1 MYKIARIPED
11 RYCSYFD
18 YALQLRGEGA
28 SLCGECMYTPA
39 GQIAKDVTV
48 TFHKQDCVLTYADFG
63 IVATEY
69 QRAWNGADC
78 ALNIKLM
85 EGPGNLPSAEI
96 RMIVSQNG
104 IRISTDVEKSG
115 FTAVISGGLQ
125 FGQGDSVS
133 AVSLDRTGSNLRSS
147 YGPATS
153 VIDDALFDREADRAL
168 RLLSDSCR
176 IKYDF
181 RKQQYCFRARNHLS
195 LWVEEHVFASRFS
208 VKYKGINKKN
218 TFPTPPAGWMTWYA
232 VKFDACE
239 EAVVQNAKK
248 QKELFGDYGANTI
261 WVDWE
266 WYHSGFDVEE
276 GVPGIHYFSP
286 DPVRY
291 PNGLKYVSDKIREQ
305 GFIPALW
312 VGPTNEQILTDDM
325 QKNEHFVYADHV
337 SWCGRYYFDLTNETY
352 RKEFIPSA
360 FRQVKAWGY
369 EALKWDCLPISLE
382 YADRFHENLTDPSV
396 TSEQALRRVIQTARD
411 TLGEDFYMLS
421 CAGEW
426 DRAVLFASDIFDG
439 ARIGG
444 DIFSWE
450 EFRRN
455 FLERIMRFYSL
466 HNNVFY
472 CDPDNL
478 VIRPEFNDYDQ
489 AVTRT
494 SMISLL
500 GLPLTLGDD
509 LRVLPEERVE
519 LIRRALPPLDIRP
532 MDIRESGEIGE
543 SVIVNLGIAKA
554 FEEWNVVQ
562 VVNLKTQER
571 TITVDFDGELHL
583 DEGSYLVYDYWRK
596 EFLGKL
602 AGSVTLTLPACGSAV
617 LSIRKYTGKQQIVS
631 TSRHISQGGFD
642 LMDVWLDKEGQLCGR
657 SKVVAGEPYVITAY
671 DPETQEI
678 FCETI
683 HPESTGEVEWSMRR
697 QGEKSNDMKSSR

>member
-69 QRAWNGADC
+69 QRAWNGAEC

-96 RMIVSQNG
+96 WMIVSQNG

-239 EAVVQNAKK
+239 EAVVQNAKGT
-248 QKELFGDYGANTI
+248 F
-261 WVDWE
+261 W
-266 WYHSGFDVEE
+266 
-276 GVPGIHYFSP
+276 
-286 DPVRY
+286 
-291 PNGLKYVSDKIREQ
+291 
-305 GFIPALW
+305 
-312 VGPTNEQILTDDM
+312 
-325 QKNEHFVYADHV
+325 
-337 SWCGRYYFDLTNETY
+337 
-352 RKEFIPSA
+352 
-360 FRQVKAWGY
+360 
-369 EALKWDCLPISLE
+369 
-382 YADRFHENLTDPSV
+382 
-396 TSEQALRRVIQTARD
+396 
-411 TLGEDFYMLS
+411 
-421 CAGEW
+421 
-426 DRAVLFASDIFDG
+426 
-439 ARIGG
+439 
-444 DIFSWE
+444 
-450 EFRRN
+450 
-455 FLERIMRFYSL
+455 
-466 HNNVFY
+466 
-472 CDPDNL
+472 
-478 VIRPEFNDYDQ
+478 
-489 AVTRT
+489 
-494 SMISLL
+494 
-500 GLPLTLGDD
+500 
-509 LRVLPEERVE
+509 
-519 LIRRALPPLDIRP
+519 
-532 MDIRESGEIGE
+532 
-543 SVIVNLGIAKA
+543 
-554 FEEWNVVQ
+554 
-562 VVNLKTQER
+562 
-571 TITVDFDGELHL
+571 
-583 DEGSYLVYDYWRK
+583 
-596 EFLGKL
+596 
-602 AGSVTLTLPACGSAV
+602 
-617 LSIRKYTGKQQIVS
+617 
-631 TSRHISQGGFD
+631 
-642 LMDVWLDKEGQLCGR
+642 
-657 SKVVAGEPYVITAY
+657 
-671 DPETQEI
+671 
-678 FCETI
+678 
-683 HPESTGEVEWSMRR
+683 
-697 QGEKSNDMKSSR
+697 